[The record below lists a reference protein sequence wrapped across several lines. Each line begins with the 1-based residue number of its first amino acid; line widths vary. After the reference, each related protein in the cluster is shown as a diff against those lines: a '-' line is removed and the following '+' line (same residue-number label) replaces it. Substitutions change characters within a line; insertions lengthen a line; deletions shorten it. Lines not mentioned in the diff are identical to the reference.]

1 MPQDQQQKAVIA
13 LAGRRIDAPD
23 AEAKRFPLGAVPLVR
38 QRLADVFRQEQAEA
52 LVCSAACGADLIALE
67 EAGRMGIRRRIVL
80 PFAPARFR
88 ETSVTD
94 RPGDWGGLFDR
105 VMGEVG
111 QAGDVV
117 VLDAGDGDAAY
128 AAANDAIVREAL
140 ALCRAETPPCRP
152 VAVIVNEGSSRGAG
166 DATEQFR
173 VLGLAAGFVERPVR
187 TN

>member
-1 MPQDQQQKAVIA
+1 MAQDQQQKAVIA

-23 AEAKRFPLGAVPLVR
+23 ASAARFPLDAVPLVR
-38 QRLADVFRQEQAEA
+38 QRLADVFKQEQAKA
-52 LVCSAACGADLIALE
+52 LVCAAACGADLIALE
-67 EAGRMGIRRRIVL
+67 EAGRLGIRRRIVL

-94 RPGDWGGLFDR
+94 RPGDWGGLYDR
-105 VMGEVG
+105 VIDEVG
-111 QAGDVV
+111 KAGDVV
-117 VLDAGDGDAAY
+117 VLDVGDGDAAY

-140 ALCRAETPPCRP
+140 ALCRADTPPCRP
-152 VAVIVNEGSSRGAG
+152 VAVVVNEGASRGAG

-173 VLGLAAGFVERPVR
+173 VLALAAGFVERPVR